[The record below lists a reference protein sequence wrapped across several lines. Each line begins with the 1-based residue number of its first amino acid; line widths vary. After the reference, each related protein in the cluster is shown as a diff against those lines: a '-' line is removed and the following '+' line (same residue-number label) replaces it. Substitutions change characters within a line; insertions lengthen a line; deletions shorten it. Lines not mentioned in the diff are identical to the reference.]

1 MVFAD
6 ARASHCWPQVGAA
19 WMPQSSQE
27 AVRTPG
33 KHAKSSL
40 AGVFHLATGASVY
53 GPRSEPNHCALSRPA
68 DAARRYLRGSSAYPH
83 LWRRR

>member
-53 GPRSEPNHCALSRPA
+53 VGCRKLYPVSAKGS
-68 DAARRYLRGSSAYPH
+68 AASVTGF
-83 LWRRR
+83 